1 MTLEILKD
9 LKGRI
14 ERHLLLAKITII
26 PNSESSSLKGAMFNV
41 PVDVADVCY
50 TLRWFGRCKT

>member
-1 MTLEILKD
+1 MTLEILED

-14 ERHLLLAKITII
+14 ERRLLLTKTTII
-26 PNSESSSLKGAMFNV
+26 PNSESSSLKGALFNV

-50 TLRWFGRCKT
+50 SLR